1 MDVCFVESIAIDPE
15 SEVLGEP
22 MLTLPN
28 PRAVG
33 VGKWGGVVEW
43 WEREW
48 GEFDRGGREG
58 GEATCAGRRMVNT
71 REDDE

>member
-1 MDVCFVESIAIDPE
+1 M
-15 SEVLGEP
+15 
-22 MLTLPN
+22 
-28 PRAVG
+28 
-33 VGKWGGVVEW
+33 EW